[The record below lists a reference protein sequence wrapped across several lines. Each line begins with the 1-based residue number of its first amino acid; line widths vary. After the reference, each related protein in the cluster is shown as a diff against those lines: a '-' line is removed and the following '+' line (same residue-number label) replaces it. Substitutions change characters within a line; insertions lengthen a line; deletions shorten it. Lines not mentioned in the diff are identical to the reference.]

1 MKYCMK
7 EETRVGGPWEFG
19 TKPPG
24 SGGDYK
30 SLQIK
35 DLKSFDE
42 GRLQDLLDSQSTYQ
56 YNQTKKALQ
65 LLKLDQQKKK
75 TPYDFPHAKH

>member
-1 MKYCMK
+1 MWLIRFNNLRKLLRKKYKSAHIELSRNVKASMKYCMK

-30 SLQIK
+30 SLKIK
-35 DLKSFDE
+35 DLKSFN
-42 GRLQDLLDSQSTYQ
+42 QSGITRS
-56 YNQTKKALQ
+56 
-65 LLKLDQQKKK
+65 
-75 TPYDFPHAKH
+75 FIG